1 MLKLTRAICLYS
13 TLFKSSSL
21 FKCYVKSLLDNCAD
35 VQAEWMAPEV
45 LRNEPSD
52 EK

>member
-1 MLKLTRAICLYS
+1 VLSVCTTLKVTS
-13 TLFKSSSL
+13 WFKGYL
-21 FKCYVKSLLDNCAD
+21 KSLLNNCAD